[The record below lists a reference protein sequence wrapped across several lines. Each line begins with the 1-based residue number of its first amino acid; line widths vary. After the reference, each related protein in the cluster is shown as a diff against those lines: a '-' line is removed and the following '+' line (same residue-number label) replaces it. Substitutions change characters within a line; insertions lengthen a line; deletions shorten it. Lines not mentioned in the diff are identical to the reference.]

1 MRVAPPPNTPPG
13 SAPARRPTDDGVDA
27 RIGLGAMSFG
37 AGGAAGLTSD
47 AGLVS
52 PSGLSAAAFRL
63 PFGVLAADLGVVV
76 VFRLPPTDAGVGVA
90 NLLGASP
97 PTISARSSPSVNA
110 PIDAR
115 PDPPPNKPAA
125 LDPGRLCVDILLV
138 SRGFSPP
145 GVSAAAARIPAGL
158 SAGASSPGLAPPP
171 AGDARVAPSP
181 PGRFAPSLPRRAS
194 AASAAAAS
202 CMPALVRCSCMSCS
216 SSPWGYCTRVA
227 AAMACRSRRRSG
239 AVAASLAA
247 AAVLPLAAPPAVSA
261 MSSTAAAWNSAP
273 ASTAVE
279 AADSRGF
286 TSRTPGRARSKE
298 VLAGSAASFAAAAAA
313 AAEDVLCV
321 SRIISVSRLATCRVC
336 RVCAIAGSLAK
347 ERSTRQQSARAA
359 SALGAGRC
367 FAPLRSIERIAR
379 IPPDSL
385 RAARAC
391 RRRAST
397 PAANLSASL
406 RSGRRFLALASWVD
420 E

>member
-1 MRVAPPPNTPPG
+1 M
-13 SAPARRPTDDGVDA
+13 
-27 RIGLGAMSFG
+27 
-37 AGGAAGLTSD
+37 
-47 AGLVS
+47 
-52 PSGLSAAAFRL
+52 
-63 PFGVLAADLGVVV
+63 
-76 VFRLPPTDAGVGVA
+76 
-90 NLLGASP
+90 SP
-97 PTISARSSPSVNA
+97 PSSPSVNA

-125 LDPGRLCVDILLV
+125 LDPGRLGADILLAA
-138 SRGFSPP
+138 SRAGFSAD
-145 GVSAAAARIPAGL
+145 VSAAAAAARIPAGL

-171 AGDARVAPSP
+171 PDEDPNPNPKPWDGDARYAPSP
-181 PGRFAPSLPRRAS
+181 PRRAS

-202 CMPALVRCSCMSCS
+202 RMPALVRCSCMSCS

-286 TSRTPGRARSKE
+286 PSRTPGRARSACPG
-298 VLAGSAASFAAAAAA
+298 VLVGSVASFAAAAAA
-313 AAEDVLCV
+313 APPVLCV

-347 ERSTRQQSARAA
+347 ERSARQQSARAA

-385 RAARAC
+385 RAARAG

-406 RSGRRFLALASWVD
+406 RSGRRFLALAGVD
-420 E
+420 GCG